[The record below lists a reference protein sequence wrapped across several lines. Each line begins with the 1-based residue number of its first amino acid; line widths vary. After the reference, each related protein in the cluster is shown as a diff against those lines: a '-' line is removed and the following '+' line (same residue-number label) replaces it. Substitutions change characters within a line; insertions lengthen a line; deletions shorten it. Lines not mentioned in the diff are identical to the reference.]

1 MGGGD
6 RVPGG
11 RNANTGPGG
20 RGTHGDS
27 KEKVTGEGGPCSGS
41 RDDTEKDTLT
51 LASEREAASREEH

>member
-6 RVPGG
+6 GVPGG
-11 RNANTGPGG
+11 RNANTGPRG

-27 KEKVTGEGGPCSGS
+27 KEKVTGEGAPCSGS
-41 RDDTEKDTLT
+41 GDDTEKDTLT